1 MSFDSNLTFEE
12 KLQKKI
18 SIPLSAVTTIK
29 IINNIMLQRS
39 LALLTKLSEAF
50 HVHILIELPSKSKKV
65 FVTPVHKVAPKGRYC
80 GMERG
85 DACG

>member
-1 MSFDSNLTFEE
+1 MFTLERDMSFDSNLTFEE

-39 LALLTKLSEAF
+39 LALLTKLSEVF
-50 HVHILIELPSKSKKV
+50 HVNILIELPSTGV
-65 FVTPVHKVAPKGRYC
+65 CPGFLFGGGA
-80 GMERG
+80 
-85 DACG
+85 